1 MKVVRIVCLVVYYLP
16 KKSGDFGWKLN
27 GKPIFSSR
35 TEISTGKRDFL
46 KGSPKFP
53 TGISEPKMCVPF
65 AIFTSS
71 KPYSNFDAC
80 HVLFSRGCANGT
92 RQS

>member
-1 MKVVRIVCLVVYYLP
+1 MGSL
-16 KKSGDFGWKLN
+16 F
-27 GKPIFSSR
+27 FSSR

-53 TGISEPKMCVPF
+53 TGISEPKMCIPF